1 MKYLLLIVAAS
12 FLISGC
18 SFGWSGSARTDV
30 PESEPAPKS
39 EAKPEKHARGPLHIP
54 PGHLPAPGECRIW
67 IPGTPP
73 GHQPPPG
80 DCAELAADVPAGAWL
95 VSRGSRSSK
104 EVDVAVYDDVLVDL
118 VIEVRIYSTK
128 DGRFL
133 GLR

>member
-1 MKYLLLIVAAS
+1 
-12 FLISGC
+12 
-18 SFGWSGSARTDV
+18 
-30 PESEPAPKS
+30 
-39 EAKPEKHARGPLHIP
+39 
-54 PGHLPAPGECRIW
+54 
-67 IPGTPP
+67 
-73 GHQPPPG
+73 
-80 DCAELAADVPAGAWL
+80 VPAGAWL